1 MKRFLT
7 VLIAFVLSLGAITFA
22 VNALYLYQQNQVAD
36 TMSPMRSS
44 DAVIRNVPN
53 GIEVACFGSSHAL
66 LGIDFED
73 FEQDY
78 VCFNFGQAS
87 QFLSYDDR
95 LLQHYLDHFRP
106 GATVLITISHFSLF
120 GKPDTEY
127 DNFAALNKR
136 YYKVL
141 PDELIKQYDAK
152 TDFYVTKFPALAS
165 EDVIGL
171 FSMLLGNNQP
181 NHEWED
187 STTPEQAQENGE
199 NRYTVFVENKRNA
212 DGSRLY
218 NQEEIDALYHMIA
231 LCQKHNLRPVLITT
245 PYLKEYM
252 DQIRENDPTFLD
264 DFYGLIEE
272 ITERTGAPFFDF
284 SSDGRFESNYELFHD
299 VDHLNRKGAR
309 LFTTVLFTETIE
321 QITEK
326 KT

>member
-1 MKRFLT
+1 MKKFLT
-7 VLIAFVLSLGAITFA
+7 VLICFVLILATFTFA

-44 DAVIRNVPN
+44 DAVIRDVPQ

-73 FEQDY
+73 YEQDY

-95 LLQHYLDHFRP
+95 LLRHYLDHFEP
-106 GATVLITISHFSLF
+106 GATVMITISHFSLF

-141 PDELIKQYDAK
+141 PDNLIKQYDAK

-171 FSMLLGNNQP
+171 VSMLLGRNRPDN
-181 NHEWED
+181 EWEN
-187 STTPEQAQENGE
+187 STTPEQAKANGE
-199 NRYTVFVENKRNA
+199 NRYTVFVENKRNS

-231 LCQKHNLRPVLITT
+231 LCQESGLHPVLFTT
-245 PYLKEYM
+245 PYLSEYM
-252 DQIRENDPTFLD
+252 DQIWENDPTFLN
-264 DFYGLIEE
+264 DFYGLINE
-272 ITERTGAPFFDF
+272 ITEKTGVPYYDF
-284 SSDGRFESNYELFHD
+284 SEDERFATNYEYFHD
-299 VDHLNRKGAR
+299 ADHLNRTGAR
-309 LFTTVLFTETIE
+309 RLTEIIFQEIVNTQE
-321 QITEK
+321 
-326 KT
+326 

>member
-7 VLIAFVLSLGAITFA
+7 VLIAFLLILGTLTFA
-22 VNALYLYQQNQVAD
+22 VNALYLYQQNQVVD

-44 DAVIRNVPN
+44 DAVIRNVPE

-73 FEQDY
+73 YEQNT

-87 QFLSYDDR
+87 QFLSYDDK
-95 LLQHYLDHFRP
+95 LLQHYLDNFAP

-141 PDELIKQYDAK
+141 PDNLIKQYDAK
-152 TDFYVTKFPALAS
+152 TDFYVTKFPALAA
-165 EDVIGL
+165 EDAL
-171 FSMLLGNNQP
+171 SLLSMLIGRNHP
-181 NHEWED
+181 NTEWEN
-187 STTPEQAQENGE
+187 STNSEQVAQNAE
-199 NRYTVFVENKRNA
+199 NRYRTFVENKRAA

-231 LCQKHNLRPVLITT
+231 LCQENGLRPMLITT

-252 DQIRENDPTFLD
+252 DQIRENDPAFMD
-264 DFYGLIEE
+264 DFYGIIEQ
-272 ITERTGAPFFDF
+272 IRGKMGVPYFDY
-284 SSDGRFESNYELFHD
+284 STDDRFASNYKLFHD
-299 VDHLNRKGAR
+299 ADHLNRSGAR
-309 LFTTVLFTETIE
+309 MFTGILFHEIVE
-321 QITEK
+321 
-326 KT
+326 

>member
-7 VLIAFVLSLGAITFA
+7 VLILFVLILALFTFA

-36 TMSPMRSS
+36 TMSPMRNS
-44 DAVIRNVPN
+44 DAVIRNVPE

-73 FEQDY
+73 YEQDY

-87 QFLSYDDR
+87 QFLSYDER
-95 LLQHYLDHFRP
+95 LLQHYLDHFEP

-136 YYKVL
+136 YYKLL

-152 TDFYVTKFPALAS
+152 TDFYVTKFPALAA
-165 EDVIGL
+165 EDAL
-171 FSMLLGNNQP
+171 SLLSMLIGRNHP
-181 NHEWED
+181 NTEWEN
-187 STTPEQAQENGE
+187 STNPEQAAENAE
-199 NRYTVFVENKRNA
+199 NRYKTFVESKRAA

-231 LCQKHNLRPVLITT
+231 LCQENGLRPVLITT
-245 PYLKEYM
+245 PYLSEYM
-252 DQIRENDPTFLD
+252 DQIRENDLAFLD
-264 DFYGLIEE
+264 DFYGIIDQIREK
-272 ITERTGAPFFDF
+272 TGVPYFDY
-284 SSDGRFESNYELFHD
+284 STDDRFVSNYEFFHD
-299 VDHLNRKGAR
+299 ADHLNRSGAR
-309 LFTTVLFTETIE
+309 YFTEILFQE
-321 QITEK
+321 IVG
-326 KT
+326 